1 MWVYSPF
8 RALSTTNL
16 GKIGI
21 IYNYVLSMA
30 YLKKATCFTFAST
43 KTGTEKEEDKRKTKF
58 YKNEN
63 FI

>member
-1 MWVYSPF
+1 
-8 RALSTTNL
+8 
-16 GKIGI
+16 
-21 IYNYVLSMA
+21 MA

-63 FI
+63 FIQKQKIRPNYIQNKTNESSPQQTQ